1 MAASG
6 LRNAVRRLTV
16 AALAASLMGG
26 CALVGPDFTR
36 PNAPAKSHW
45 VRAAVAAHDQYA
57 GVSEQREPSVEWW
70 RRLND
75 PVLNQLVSMAY
86 QQNLTLQIAG
96 LRIIEARAQLGIVIG
111 DQYPQTQ
118 KVGAGYKHE
127 SVSKNIGI
135 LKDIDKFIAIDP
147 TFQTWSTGFD
157 AGWEL
162 DIWGQV
168 RRGIEAAT
176 ANLVAQIADYD
187 DVLVTV
193 TGDVATAYVTIRE
206 IQEELALAR
215 RNVNAQTDSL
225 RITELRFKNGVTTEL
240 DVDEATALLNN
251 TKAQIPA
258 LESDLGKAKN
268 ALAVLLGVPP
278 GQIDGMVDRPGAIPR
293 PPAEVGIGI
302 PADLLR
308 RRPDIRAAE
317 MRAAAQ
323 SAQIGVAKAD
333 LYPQFGI
340 TGQIG
345 FKATDLSDLF
355 TGKSLTG
362 LINPGITW
370 NFLNY
375 GRIRNNVRVQ
385 DARYQA
391 LIVNYQQTVLKAY
404 GEVENALTAFLKA
417 KQQALY
423 LSRAVEAS
431 RKASRVATQQYK
443 DGTADYTRVLNTQ
456 TTLLRSEQRLAAVR
470 ADVVVNLIA
479 VYKGLGGGWQPANQ
493 RPFVKQATRDQM
505 AARTNWGRILD
516 EDAIT
521 PDERALQPPPSP
533 RSNPRRFQPADW

>member
-6 LRNAVRRLTV
+6 LKTAARRWIVPVL
-16 AALAASLMGG
+16 AGALMAG
-26 CALVGPDFTR
+26 CAIVGPDFTT
-36 PNAPAKSHW
+36 PAAPKQPHW
-45 VRAAVAAHDQYA
+45 VRAAVASHAQYA
-57 GVSEQREPSVEWW
+57 GVTERRQPSVEWW
-70 RRLND
+70 RRFND
-75 PVLNQLVSMAY
+75 PVLNQLVAMAY

-111 DQYPQTQ
+111 DQFPQTQ
-118 KVGAGYKHE
+118 KVGAEYKRE
-127 SVSKNIGI
+127 RVSKNVGI
-135 LKDIDKFIAIDP
+135 LRDIAEVIDFDP

-162 DIWGQV
+162 DIWGKV

-187 DVLVTV
+187 DVLVII

-206 IQEELALAR
+206 LQEELALAR
-215 RNVNAQTDSL
+215 RNVNTQSESL

-240 DVDEATALLNN
+240 DVDEAKALLNS
-251 TKAQIPA
+251 TKAEIPA
-258 LESDLGKAKN
+258 LEADLVKAKN

-278 GQIDGMVDRPGAIPR
+278 GQIDGLVDRPGAIPR
-293 PPAEVGIGI
+293 PPAEVGLGI

-340 TGQIG
+340 SGQIG
-345 FKATDLSDLF
+345 FKATDLDDLF
-355 TGKSLTG
+355 SNQSLTG
-362 LINPGITW
+362 LINPGISW
-370 NFLNY
+370 DFLNY

-391 LIVNYQQTVLKAY
+391 LIVNYQQTVLEAY
-404 GEVENALTAFLKA
+404 SEVESALTAFLKA
-417 KQQALY
+417 KQEALY

-431 RKASRVATQQYK
+431 RKATRVAIEQYR
-443 DGTADYTRVLNTQ
+443 DGTTDFTRVLNTQ
-456 TTLLRSEQRLAAVR
+456 TTLLRTEQRLASVR

-479 VYKGLGGGWQPANQ
+479 VYKALGGGWQPANQ
-493 RPFVKQATRDQM
+493 RPFVNQANKDQM
-505 AARTNWGRILD
+505 AARTNWGRLLD

-521 PDERALQPPPSP
+521 PSERALEPPPSP
-533 RSNPRRFQPADW
+533 RLNPRRFEPADW